1 MALLKKLFG
10 RKDSFD
16 DFENDLSR
24 GSKGA
29 SFSFDDRGASDEFS
43 SRLGTGKTRLGGDD
57 IAPPTSSYGHPFKE
71 SSLSLTPPA
80 SSMAN
85 DQSAHDMQLILKNL
99 ELLSSKIDS
108 LKAALESVG
117 QRVETVERIALQE
130 QRR

>member
-16 DFENDLSR
+16 DFENDLSQ

-29 SFSFDDRGASDEFS
+29 SFSFGDHSSDEFS

-57 IAPPTSSYGHPFKE
+57 IPSPTSSYGHPFRE
-71 SSLSLTPPA
+71 SSLSLTPPPSA
-80 SSMAN
+80 QTN
-85 DQSAHDMQLILKNL
+85 DQTAHDMQLIMKNL

-117 QRVETVERIALQE
+117 QRVETIERIALQE